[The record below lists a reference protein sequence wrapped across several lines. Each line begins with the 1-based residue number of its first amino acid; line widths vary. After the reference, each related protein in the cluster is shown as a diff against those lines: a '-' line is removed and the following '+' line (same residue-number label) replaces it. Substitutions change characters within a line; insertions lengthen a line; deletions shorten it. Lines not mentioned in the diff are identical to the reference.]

1 MFSFLQANGYCL
13 EDLHARI
20 ISRQV
25 AIAVHYLHSQGI
37 AHRDLKPENILVMR
51 TGIGHRVVLT
61 DFGCAG
67 HIKPN
72 RGRMMTTVGT
82 FDYAAPYVYRHFYVI
97 ILIKYQ
103 RSPQIRS

>member
-1 MFSFLQANGYCL
+1 MATGGDLYSFLQANGSFL

-25 AIAVHYLHSQGI
+25 TIAVEYLHANGI

-67 HIKPN
+67 YIGGN
-72 RGRMMTTVGT
+72 SGRMMSTVGT
-82 FDYAAPYVYRHFYVI
+82 YDYVAP
-97 ILIKYQ
+97 
-103 RSPQIRS
+103 

>member
-1 MFSFLQANGYCL
+1 MATGGDLYSFLQANGQYL

-20 ISRQV
+20 ISRQI
-25 AIAVHYLHSQGI
+25 AIAVEYLHANGI

-67 HIKPN
+67 YIGGTS
-72 RGRMMTTVGT
+72 GRMMSTVGT
-82 FDYAAPYVYRHFYVI
+82 YDYVAPYE
-97 ILIKYQ
+97 LQSAAKL
-103 RSPQIRS
+103 

>member
-1 MFSFLQANGYCL
+1 LFSFLQANGSCL

-25 AIAVHYLHSQGI
+25 AIAVDYLHSNGI

-61 DFGCAG
+61 DFGAAG
-67 HIKPN
+67 YIGN
-72 RGRMMTTVGT
+72 SSGRMMSTVGT
-82 FDYAAPYVYRHFYVI
+82 YDYVAP
-97 ILIKYQ
+97 
-103 RSPQIRS
+103 